1 MYTKEKNSI
10 SKNTQNSIKVSY
22 LTFYECK
29 IHASNAKISKSIT
42 GRNEIYI
49 HSSTIQNILLRYGHN
64 LKLNFVFGKGG
75 SFTQLGD
82 LTTTFNLD
90 YFNNV
95 KNYDM
100 PWHNMLAH
108 KDGYDICAI
117 HMKWN
122 KTAVR

>member
-1 MYTKEKNSI
+1 MYTKEKNCI
-10 SKNTQNSIKVSY
+10 SKNTQNSIQVSH
-22 LTFYECK
+22 LIFHECN
-29 IHASNAKISKSIT
+29 ILIFKSIIQ
-42 GRNEIYI
+42 RNKIYI

-64 LKLNFVFGKGG
+64 SKLNFVFGKGG

-82 LTTTFNLD
+82 LTTTFNLN
-90 YFNNV
+90 YFNNI

-100 PWHNMLAH
+100 PWHNALAH

>member
-1 MYTKEKNSI
+1 MNVKYFNNT
-10 SKNTQNSIKVSY
+10 SKYIIQ
-22 LTFYECK
+22 
-29 IHASNAKISKSIT
+29 
-42 GRNEIYI
+42 RNKIYI
-49 HSSTIQNILLRYGHN
+49 YSSTIQNILLRYGHN

-90 YFNNV
+90 YFNNI
-95 KNYDM
+95 KSYEM
-100 PWHNMLAH
+100 PWHNNLIH
-108 KDGYDICAI
+108 KDGYDICTI

>member
-1 MYTKEKNSI
+1 M
-10 SKNTQNSIKVSY
+10 
-22 LTFYECK
+22 
-29 IHASNAKISKSIT
+29 
-42 GRNEIYI
+42 
-49 HSSTIQNILLRYGHN
+49 RYGHN

-90 YFNNV
+90 YFNNI

-100 PWHNMLAH
+100 PWHNMLAD

>member
-10 SKNTQNSIKVSY
+10 SKNTQNSIKVSH
-22 LTFYECK
+22 LIFHECK
-29 IHASNAKISKSIT
+29 ILSILSKFIIQFNTTSI
-42 GRNEIYI
+42 Y
-49 HSSTIQNILLRYGHN
+49 SSTIQNILLRYGHN

-90 YFNNV
+90 YFNNI